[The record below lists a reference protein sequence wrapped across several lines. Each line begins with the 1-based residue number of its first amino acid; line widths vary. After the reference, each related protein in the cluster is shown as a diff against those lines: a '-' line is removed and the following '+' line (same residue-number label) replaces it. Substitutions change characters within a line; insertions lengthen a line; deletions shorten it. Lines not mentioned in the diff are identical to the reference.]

1 MKIAV
6 ISPSSQSLQEIG
18 TALERC
24 NPSRFI
30 ARHEGGI
37 SKLRT
42 IAEKEHPDV
51 IIVEGLCHD
60 AGELSPIE
68 SVTTSYPQMII
79 IILCSQQTPEFLI
92 NAMRVG
98 VREVLPSPAS
108 KDALEAAVSRAES
121 KLGLR
126 NAQRSGRI
134 LAFVSCKGGS
144 GSTFLATNLGH
155 QLGAEGK
162 KVLLMDL
169 NLQFGEAVLTVH
181 DRKATSNVAEVARN
195 LSRLDASF
203 LTASTVAV
211 TPNFA
216 ILASPDDPAE
226 SLQVK
231 PEHLDAILN
240 LAINHYDF
248 IVLDVGKNLDDLTI
262 KALDRAH
269 NIFLVVQ
276 TMLPYIR
283 NASRMMT
290 VFRSLGYQQDK
301 VELLVNRF
309 WKNGEIGL
317 EDLRAS
323 LGITK
328 MRTIPNG
335 YKEVAKAI
343 NEGVPLAVVAVEQPQ
358 PQPAIS
364 PAVEAYVKLKNKLHL
379 QILEKVDLA
388 SLESMSELQLRQE
401 IATLVELL
409 LIESPAQIND
419 IERRMLVRDIQNE
432 MLGLGPLELL
442 MADPS
447 VSDILVNSYNQ
458 IYVERRGR
466 LELTNVTFTD
476 DKHLLRIIDKIVS
489 RVGRRIDESS
499 PMVDARLPDGSRV
512 NAIIPPI
519 ALDGAMVSIRRFAI
533 TPLKMADLV
542 NGYKSLTPAM
552 AVMLEGLAKSK
563 INMLIS

>member
-6 ISPSSQSLQEIG
+6 ISPSSQSLKEMG
-18 TALERC
+18 ATLERG

-37 SKLRT
+37 SKLRA

-216 ILASPDDPAE
+216 ILAAPDDPAE

-240 LAINHYDF
+240 LAVNHYDF
-248 IVLDVGKNLDDLTI
+248 IILDVGKNLDDLTI

-323 LGITK
+323 LGISK

-343 NEGVPLAVVAVEQPQ
+343 NEGVPLATVAKSSLVLK
-358 PQPAIS
+358 AIS
-364 PAVEAYVKLKNKLHL
+364 E
-379 QILEKVDLA
+379 LA
-388 SLESMSELQLRQE
+388 LSLLPKPDQAQGG
-401 IATLVELL
+401 LL
-409 LIESPAQIND
+409 S
-419 IERRMLVRDIQNE
+419 R
-432 MLGLGPLELL
+432 LL
-442 MADPS
+442 
-447 VSDILVNSYNQ
+447 N
-458 IYVERRGR
+458 
-466 LELTNVTFTD
+466 
-476 DKHLLRIIDKIVS
+476 H
-489 RVGRRIDESS
+489 
-499 PMVDARLPDGSRV
+499 
-512 NAIIPPI
+512 
-519 ALDGAMVSIRRFAI
+519 
-533 TPLKMADLV
+533 
-542 NGYKSLTPAM
+542 
-552 AVMLEGLAKSK
+552 
-563 INMLIS
+563 